1 MEEEWKNKGAE
12 NVNTEVKNLKIV
24 LQNRSWVNFDTKILI
39 STANE
44 YWSPWFPVIL
54 LSTGLKKPGRSV
66 PNTTRAEPLES
77 PSSLLQTL
85 TCVFS
90 RLAFDFY
97 TTLMSNWSY
106 RNYEFRSNF
115 TVSSFGTMFVVHSW
129 LWAVAV
135 VCCFYLTTSWSEE
148 TVSTRVVSKNA
159 A

>member
-24 LQNRSWVNFDTKILI
+24 LQNSKWILVSLI
-39 STANE
+39 SSNSSQ
-44 YWSPWFPVIL
+44 YWPWKTHMSRP
-54 LSTGLKKPGRSV
+54 V

-90 RLAFDFY
+90 RLVCHFY

-115 TVSSFGTMFVVHSW
+115 TVSSIGTMFVVHSW
-129 LWAVAV
+129 LLAVAV

-148 TVSTRVVSKNA
+148 TVLTRVVSKNA